1 MKKKIIIG
9 TRGSKLALIYAQN
22 AKMEIIKKTDFK
34 EEDIFIKE
42 IKTKGDQVQN
52 VRLSEVGGKGLFS
65 SNIEREL
72 QEKKNRYSSTC
83 FKRHAGN

>member
-1 MKKKIIIG
+1 MLKRRLLK
-9 TRGSKLALIYAQN
+9 N
-22 AKMEIIKKTDFK
+22 NFK

-72 QEKKNRYSSTC
+72 QRKKNRYSSTC
-83 FKRHAGN
+83 FKRYAGN